1 MKLLLVLV
9 STILLSSCA
18 SLFNPEHC
26 RTDFRSPV
34 PRTVLIDSTTIQVQ
48 PGKATPVAFM
58 RGNQTKEAVL
68 ITDTRTDTR
77 TDTIEVRPRWSEAY
91 YLNFATCGVGFL
103 FDGKTP
109 KKWKYPSTLRLTDRY
124 IDRHRKGADPYAD
137 YRYADKGSWN
147 LHISLPYDNAFYSA
161 YGKENQWGAGFL
173 GLSLGLSYHTSDKT
187 FVNLSAAGILDSE
200 IPIPAA
206 IDYESPQVKDHRYS
220 ILANLSNNHLLLQ
233 KRLSLGYG
241 LSYGYDTWNTIHHGI
256 AQEGEKTGKHPS
268 HLAFP
273 GICLSRVLL
282 HPAQLLSGSGLSS
295 HARAV
300 RARDAFQVPAHPQF
314 RLRMAHPADQIKRS
328 GLPYRR
334 RLNRYPD
341 KTIKRLTTPKK
352 IPTRRQ
358 VITFFNRIASGRD
371 KPTTAII
378 KAMAVPKGIPLATS
392 TCTIGTIPAALAY
405 NRTAQRTDSGTAH
418 TFSEDMYR
426 SKNPSGTKPCIPAPT
441 PIPIRT

>member
-1 MKLLLVLV
+1 MKLLLPLLV
-9 STILLSSCA
+9 STLLLSSCA

-34 PRTVLIDSTTIQVQ
+34 PRTVLIDSTTIRVQ

-58 RGNQTKEAVL
+58 RGNQTKEAVQ
-68 ITDTRTDTR
+68 ITDTR

-91 YLNFATCGVGFL
+91 YFNFATCGVGFL

-147 LHISLPYDNAFYSA
+147 LHISLPYANAFYSA

-200 IPIPAA
+200 IPIPVA

-256 AQEGEKTGKHPS
+256 AQEGEKQENIHRTS
-268 HLAFP
+268 HSLGFVFP
-273 GICLSRVLL
+273 VYYYTRRSFYLGMVYRPMLVQFAHGTHFKYQHTLSFDFGWR
-282 HPAQLLSGSGLSS
+282 
-295 HARAV
+295 
-300 RARDAFQVPAHPQF
+300 
-314 RLRMAHPADQIKRS
+314 I
-328 GLPYRR
+328 
-334 RLNRYPD
+334 
-341 KTIKRLTTPKK
+341 RLTK
-352 IPTRRQ
+352 
-358 VITFFNRIASGRD
+358 
-371 KPTTAII
+371 
-378 KAMAVPKGIPLATS
+378 
-392 TCTIGTIPAALAY
+392 
-405 NRTAQRTDSGTAH
+405 
-418 TFSEDMYR
+418 
-426 SKNPSGTKPCIPAPT
+426 
-441 PIPIRT
+441 